1 MKFNKTVLGLAVA
14 LVATSSWG
22 HGEHGSNT
30 VWKTTDGHNVVT
42 TDGECVRAFDFASL
56 ERDSCHLPEVMEKP
70 VVEVVE
76 KVEPA
81 AQPVLKV
88 VSHEA
93 KINFATDS
101 STLDMAA
108 KVALH
113 KLLEASRG
121 AEQLLAV
128 QVVGHADTR
137 GEASYNLD
145 LSQRRVDAIAAYLAA
160 RGVKTTSTF
169 AQGEGRPV
177 MDENGV
183 ENLASSRR
191 AEVLIKTQVKVM
203 N

>member
-30 VWKTTDGHNVVT
+30 VWKTTDGHNLVT

-56 ERDSCHLPEVMEKP
+56 ERDSCHLPEVVAAP
-70 VVEVVE
+70 VEEVVQQ
-76 KVEPA
+76 VEPA

-88 VSHEA
+88 VTNEA
-93 KINFATDS
+93 TINFATDS
-101 STLDMAA
+101 SALDMAA

-145 LSQRRVDAIAAYLAA
+145 LSQRRVDAISAYLTV

-169 AQGEGRPV
+169 AQGEARPV
-177 MDENGV
+177 MDENGL
-183 ENLASSRR
+183 ENLADSRR